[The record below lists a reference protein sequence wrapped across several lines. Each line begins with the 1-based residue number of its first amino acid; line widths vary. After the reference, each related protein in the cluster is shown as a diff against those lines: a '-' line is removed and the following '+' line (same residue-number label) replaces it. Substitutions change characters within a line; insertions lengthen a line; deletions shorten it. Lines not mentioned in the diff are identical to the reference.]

1 MPTWFVTGTGTAVG
15 KTLVTAALC
24 HQLQVKGRR
33 VRALKPVMS
42 GYRSEEAQTSDAG
55 VLLRSLS
62 FPVNEDA
69 IRSVC
74 PWRFE
79 APLSPD
85 MAAAREDRALDFEAI
100 VEFCR
105 RAGPSDAEEI
115 VLIEGV
121 GGVMVPLDAG
131 HTVLDWIA
139 ALEAPTLLV
148 AGSYLGTISHTLT
161 AIAAL
166 RARGVTLRKLVISES
181 IESPVPLVE
190 TAETIE
196 RYAPGL
202 DVALIPRL
210 LASDEPWRSAP
221 DLTSLVD

>member
-1 MPTWFVTGTGTAVG
+1 MPTWFVTATGTAVG

-62 FPVNEDA
+62 CPVNEDA

-85 MAAAREDRALDFEAI
+85 MAAAREDRALDF

-139 ALEAPTLLV
+139 ALEVPTLLV

-166 RARGVTLRKLVISES
+166 RAREVTLRKLVISES

-202 DVALIPRL
+202 DVALVPRL

-221 DLTSLVD
+221 DITSLVD